1 MRPLPR
7 EALVAAVS
15 GAALRGLQGP
25 PLTGVFT
32 DTRRPPPVG
41 AEQTSVFFALQGPRF
56 DGHAFLATAVQ
67 AGAGALVVSDA
78 SAIPSEVPPGTL
90 ICAVDDTRA
99 ALMAFAAHVRQSWAA
114 RVIGV
119 TGSVGK
125 TTVKELTAAALAPF
139 GKVGRTPGNLNNDIG
154 LPLAICGMD
163 GDEDFVVLELGMS
176 APGEIAALA
185 AVAQPDVG
193 VVTSAVAA
201 HLAFF
206 PSVDAIADAKA
217 ELFEG
222 LGGEA
227 WAVANAD
234 NALVLERA
242 RRLHGGR
249 LVTYGRAAEADVRLL
264 GDAHRDGGV
273 CARIAPGV
281 TAPDA
286 PSELVVALPHLGRHN
301 AHNAAAAVAVVRA
314 LGLPLAEAGAA
325 LERAPAAGPHRMAV
339 VDGVRGLHILDD
351 SYNANPTSVLAA
363 LEALADLSRGA
374 PARAAVLG
382 TMRELGE
389 DAPALHAEVGRAAAR
404 AGLDALFCVGEGA
417 QDLARG
423 AREGGLHAVK
433 TAADAQEL
441 DDAVRAF
448 AGPKRWLLLKASRGE
463 RLERLLPT
471 LTPSAA
477 GDDAPARADAPEDEG
492 GQG

>member
-1 MRPLPR
+1 
-7 EALVAAVS
+7 
-15 GAALRGLQGP
+15 
-25 PLTGVFT
+25 VFT
-32 DTRRPPPVG
+32 DTRRPLAPAPAG
-41 AEQTSVFFALQGPRF
+41 EEAPRTAIFFALQGPRF
-56 DGHAFLATAVQ
+56 DGHAFLSAAVE

-78 SAIPSEVPPGTL
+78 GALPADLPPHTL
-90 ICAVDDTRA
+90 VCAVDDTRE
-99 ALMAFAAHVRQSWAA
+99 ALMALAAHIRGTWTA

-125 TTVKELTAAALAPF
+125 TTIKELTAAALAPF

-154 LPLAICGMD
+154 LPLAVCGMD

-185 AVAQPDVG
+185 AVARPDVG

-217 ELFEG
+217 ELFAA
-222 LGGEA
+222 LDDEA

-234 NALVLERA
+234 DARVVSRA
-242 RRLHGGR
+242 QRLHGAR
-249 LVTYGRAAEADVRLL
+249 LLTYGRSDAADVRLL
-264 GDAHRDGGV
+264 GDAHRQGGV

-281 TAPDA
+281 PAAQGPA
-286 PSELVVALPHLGRHN
+286 ELVVALPHLGRHN

-314 LGLPLAEAGAA
+314 LGLPLAQAGEA

-339 VDGVRGLHILDD
+339 VDGVHGLHILDD

-374 PARAAVLG
+374 PARAAVIG

-404 AGLDALFCVGEGA
+404 AGLDALFCVGERA
-417 QDLARG
+417 EDLARG
-423 AREGGLHAVK
+423 AREAGLQAVE
-433 TAADAQEL
+433 TAADAEEL
-441 DDAVRAF
+441 DAAVRAF
-448 AGPKRWLLLKASRGE
+448 AGPERWLLLKASRGE
-463 RLERLLPT
+463 RLERLLPM
-471 LTPSAA
+471 LRAEAPS
-477 GDDAPARADAPEDEG
+477 DDTRHDEAPPETEG
-492 GQG
+492 GPR